1 MENRNNENGNDENL
15 DIDINNIGNEN
26 KNDTNINDI
35 DNNNQDGTTDND
47 IQKHIDSSI
56 SNESEISEADQNDE
70 NTTDNIDNKET
81 IVKKKNSIGREIFEW
96 VMVIVAALVISMFI
110 KAFIFSTYK
119 VNMVSMENTLFEGH
133 NVIVYKTGYFF
144 NEPDHGDIIVFM
156 HEEGKIKNFF
166 KYLPIRNPG
175 EVDYIK
181 RVIGL
186 PGDQIDIREDGF
198 VYRKSEGDSDF
209 VKLEEPYV
217 KSLTDTKG
225 MQLPFTVPEGQ
236 LFVMGDNRQQSLDS
250 RQIGTID
257 MDTVI
262 GKAVLRIWPLSE
274 FGGLYD

>member
-1 MENRNNENGNDENL
+1 MDNRNTEDENL
-15 DIDINNIGNEN
+15 DFDTNNTGNEII
-26 KNDTNINDI
+26 NDTNINDVDNSIKNDININDI
-35 DNNNQDGTTDND
+35 DNS
-47 IQKHIDSSI
+47 IQ
-56 SNESEISEADQNDE
+56 NAAEINVVEQNDE
-70 NTTDNIDNKET
+70 NKIVNKET
-81 IVKKKNSIGREIFEW
+81 IVKKKNSVGREILEW
-96 VMVIVAALVISMFI
+96 VMVIIAALLISMVI
-110 KAFIFSTYK
+110 KAFVFSTYK
-119 VNMVSMENTLFEGH
+119 VNMVSMEDTLFEGH

-144 NEPDHGDIIVFM
+144 NEPKHGDIIVFM
-156 HEEGKIKNFF
+156 HEEGKIKNFI

-209 VKLEEPYV
+209 VKLDEPYT
-217 KSLTDTKG
+217 KNTTEAKG
-225 MQLPFTVPEGQ
+225 MQLPLTVPEGQ

-257 MDTVI
+257 IDAVI
-262 GKAVLRIWPLSE
+262 GKAVFRIWPFSE

>member
-1 MENRNNENGNDENL
+1 MEINEVE
-15 DIDINNIGNEN
+15 
-26 KNDTNINDI
+26 
-35 DNNNQDGTTDND
+35 Q
-47 IQKHIDSSI
+47 S
-56 SNESEISEADQNDE
+56 AE
-70 NTTDNIDNKET
+70 NTIDNIDNKGIT
-81 IVKKKNSIGREIFEW
+81 VKKKNSVGREILEW
-96 VMVIVAALVISMFI
+96 VMVIIAALLISMFI

-119 VNMVSMENTLFEGH
+119 VNMVSMEDTLYEGH

-144 NEPDHGDIIVFM
+144 NEPKHGDIIVFM
-156 HEEGKIKNFF
+156 HEEGKIKNFI

-209 VKLEEPYV
+209 VKLDEPYT
-217 KSLTDTKG
+217 KNPTEAKG
-225 MQLPFTVPEGQ
+225 MQLPLTVPEGQ

-257 MDTVI
+257 IDAVI
-262 GKAVLRIWPLSE
+262 GKAVFRIWPFSE

>member
-1 MENRNNENGNDENL
+1 MENRNTEGGNDEKLDFDTNNL
-15 DIDINNIGNEN
+15 GIENN
-26 KNDTNINDI
+26 NDTNINDVE
-35 DNNNQDGTTDND
+35 N
-47 IQKHIDSSI
+47 SI
-56 SNESEISEADQNDE
+56 QNDMEINEVEQSAE
-70 NTTDNIDNKET
+70 NTIDNIDNKGIT
-81 IVKKKNSIGREIFEW
+81 VKKKNSVGREILEW
-96 VMVIVAALVISMFI
+96 VMVIIAALLISMFI

-119 VNMVSMENTLFEGH
+119 VNMVSMEDTLYEGH

-144 NEPDHGDIIVFM
+144 NEPKHGDIIVFM
-156 HEEGKIKNFF
+156 HEEGKIKNFI

-209 VKLEEPYV
+209 VKLDEPYT
-217 KSLTDTKG
+217 KNPTEAKG
-225 MQLPFTVPEGQ
+225 MQLPLTVPEGQ

-257 MDTVI
+257 IDAVI
-262 GKAVLRIWPLSE
+262 GKAVFRIWPFSE